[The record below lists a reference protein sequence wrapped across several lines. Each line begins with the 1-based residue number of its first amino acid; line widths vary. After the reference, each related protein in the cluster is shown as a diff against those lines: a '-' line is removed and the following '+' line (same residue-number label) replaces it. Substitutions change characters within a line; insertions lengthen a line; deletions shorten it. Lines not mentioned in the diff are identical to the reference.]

1 MNSKTF
7 SFQVGGREVT
17 VETGKYA
24 GQANGSCII
33 RCGDTVV
40 MTNVT
45 MADAPRPGMDYFP
58 LGVDFEEKLYEEIH
72 ERYGEHIRQADTDD
86 IAEQEVKF
94 FIWARPEDWGFSVVP
109 LYRRNRRLYLGKE
122 EQFSFE
128 NDGWTQNFFD
138 GMK

>member
-1 MNSKTF
+1 M
-7 SFQVGGREVT
+7 
-17 VETGKYA
+17 
-24 GQANGSCII
+24 
-33 RCGDTVV
+33 
-40 MTNVT
+40 
-45 MADAPRPGMDYFP
+45 
-58 LGVDFEEKLYEEIH
+58 YEEIH

-86 IAEQEVKF
+86 IAEQEVRF

-109 LYRRNRRLYLGKE
+109 LYRRNRRLYMGKE